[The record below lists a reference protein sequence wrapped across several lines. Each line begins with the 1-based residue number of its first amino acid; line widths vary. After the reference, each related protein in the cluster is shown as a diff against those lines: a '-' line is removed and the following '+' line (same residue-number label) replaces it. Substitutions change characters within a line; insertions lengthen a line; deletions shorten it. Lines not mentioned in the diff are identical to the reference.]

1 MIKTSSIE
9 FLKEICQFFI
19 NQDTV
24 DLICEQY
31 VKVLDEDES
40 NDDSPDF
47 FIQIRINEHYLIDDI
62 SFLDL
67 INFDKITIDLSE
79 ANFGDGMLDL
89 IINKSKMSSYQCDI
103 IIPLKRKKENR

>member
-1 MIKTSSIE
+1 
-9 FLKEICQFFI
+9 
-19 NQDTV
+19 
-24 DLICEQY
+24 